1 MFVHFSAI
9 QVEGYESLNES
20 QKVEYL
26 QTRGQRG
33 LKPVTCAAT
42 ADVRTFAVNV
52 TLDSLQFART
62 GRRPRTAWADPSA
75 FHVRHAASAA
85 SSDIR
90 TKN

>member
-9 QVEGYESLNES
+9 QGEGYGSLNER
-20 QKVEYL
+20 QKVEYV
-26 QTRGQRG
+26 QTRGRRG

-42 ADVRTFAVNV
+42 ADIRTFAVNV
-52 TLDSLQFART
+52 ILDFLQFART

-75 FHVRHAASAA
+75 FQVRYAASAA